1 MIFEKD
7 ELQAIIAHKDV
18 VRLREI
24 FDEYNIVDLSELV
37 MELDLSETLFI
48 FKTLKKDVTAEIF
61 TYLPPEI
68 KEDLVL
74 AFTGPEI
81 QVILHNL
88 YSDDMLEFIEE
99 MPANLVKYILKK
111 ATPSQRSEINLLL
124 SYKENSAGS
133 IMSTDFITLKGMDT
147 VATALAKV
155 RKIGRKAEN
164 NMHSF
169 VTGPNK
175 ELLGS
180 LTLRDLL
187 FVDDTLLIED
197 IMDTDL
203 VVVHTQDDQ
212 EEVVKTFEK
221 YDTTVVPVVNDQHRL
236 IGIITADDILDVIHE
251 EATEDMQKMAAITPL
266 EDGYLQTSVWAM
278 SKSRVVWMLILMI
291 TATITQAIMAGYDSV
306 IQAQTILSAF
316 IPMLMDTSGNAGSQ
330 AATMVIR
337 ALAMGEVTTND
348 MLKIWRK
355 EASVAILCGGA
366 MGLVNF
372 LRILIFMNKV
382 DITTSMVVS
391 LTVFIVV
398 LLSKIVGSTLPVI
411 AVKLKQD
418 PAIMAGPLITT
429 LVDAIS
435 LFVYFQLAVRFLM

>member
-7 ELQAIIAHKDV
+7 ELQSIIARKDV
-18 VRLREI
+18 VTLREI

-99 MPANLVKYILKK
+99 MPANLVKYILQK
-111 ATPSQRSEINLLL
+111 ATPSQREQINLLL
-124 SYKENSAGS
+124 SYPESSAGS
-133 IMSTDFITLKGMDT
+133 IMSTDFIALKAMDT
-147 VATALAKV
+147 VDYALTKV
-155 RKIGRKAEN
+155 RRLGRQAEN
-164 NMHSF
+164 AMHCF

-175 ELLGS
+175 ELLGT

-187 FVDDTLLIED
+187 FVDDQLLIED
-197 IMDTDL
+197 VMNTDL
-203 VVVHTQDDQ
+203 ISIHTMDDQ
-212 EEVVKTFEK
+212 EEAVKVFEK
-221 YDTTVVPVVNDQHRL
+221 YDLTVVPVVNDQNRL

-266 EDGYLQTSVWAM
+266 EKGYLETNVWDM
-278 SKSRVVWMLILMI
+278 SKSRIIWLMILMI
-291 TATITQAIMAGYDSV
+291 SATVTGAIMEGFESALA
-306 IQAQTILSAF
+306 AQTILAIF

-330 AATMVIR
+330 SATMVIR
-337 ALAMGEVTTND
+337 ALAMGELEPKD
-348 MLKIWRK
+348 LFKIWRK
-355 EASVAILCGGA
+355 EAGVALICGGV
-366 MGLVNF
+366 MGGINF
-372 LRILIFMNKV
+372 LRILLFMGSV
-382 DITTSMVVS
+382 SFETSLVVS
-391 LTVFIVV
+391 ITVFIVV
-398 LLSKIVGSTLPVI
+398 LLSKIIGSTLPVV
-411 AVKLKQD
+411 AVKFKQD

-435 LFVYFQLAVRFLM
+435 LFVYFQLAMRFLM